1 MTGKRPL
8 AGLLVFTMLLLLT
21 GCWGKTELNEI
32 GIVTMTG
39 VDLESDGN
47 IRITVMS
54 VQPEGSAATMP
65 TRSSAWIGTAVG
77 KNLMDA
83 SKNLRATAMKRLTW
97 IHNTIII
104 IGQEAAREKMDEVI
118 DFFSRNREV
127 RFNSYVLVAQDTA
140 FAILQAPANIQN
152 DLSRE
157 IIGIIDNA
165 PEWSKTY
172 VADAKDF
179 LVSHAEQCGNYITGK
194 IAETYEKRTTFSVP
208 RQEYEKLERTGE
220 EIPIVNLEG
229 CAVFRGGKML
239 GWLDARETRGYL
251 WISGDIAVGTI
262 ITDVAEGNLSYENN
276 FSKTSVEV
284 SVKGEDIIFLVK
296 VDTRGTLVEQTTGH
310 DVRQQSTIEQIEEKF
325 SKEIKSEME
334 TSAEKLQKEYESDV
348 FGFGTLLH
356 KKQPELWK
364 KIGSDNWDEK
374 YFPDV
379 KILYEVNVTIER
391 TGKLLKSIY
400 K

>member
-1 MTGKRPL
+1 MTGKKPL
-8 AGLLVFTMLLLLT
+8 AGLLVFAMLSLLT

-54 VQPEGSAATMP
+54 IQPEGSAVATP
-65 TRSSAWIGTAVG
+65 TRSFTWIGTAVG

-83 SKNLRATAMKRLTW
+83 SKNLRAISMKHLTW
-97 IHNTIII
+97 IHNTVII
-104 IGQEAAREKMDEVI
+104 IGQKAAREKMDEVI

-157 IIGIIDNA
+157 IIGIINSA
-165 PEWSKTY
+165 PDWSKTY

-179 LVSHAEQCGNYITGK
+179 LVSHAEECGNYITGK
-194 IAETYEKRTTFSVP
+194 ISETYEKRTTFSAP
-208 RQEYEKLERTGE
+208 RQEYEKLGLVGQ

-229 CAVFRGGKML
+229 CAVFRRGKML
-239 GWLDARETRGYL
+239 GWLDTKETRGYL
-251 WISGDIAVGTI
+251 WITGDIEVGTI
-262 ITDVAEGNLSYENN
+262 ITDIAEGDLSYENN

-284 SVKGEDIIFLVK
+284 SVKDEDIIFLVK
-296 VDTRGTLVEQTTGH
+296 VDTRGTLVEQTSEH
-310 DVRQQSTIEQIEEKF
+310 DVRQQDVIEQIEEEF
-325 SKEIKSEME
+325 SKDIKNEME
-334 TSAEKLQKEYESDV
+334 ASAEKIQREYKADV
-348 FGFGTLLH
+348 FGFGSLLH
-356 KKQPELWK
+356 KKHPKVWK
-364 KIGSDNWDEK
+364 KIGADNWDEK

-379 KILYEVNVTIER
+379 KIQYEVDVTIER